1 MIYCDAS
8 RQELGCVLIQ
18 EGKVIAYASR
28 QLKKHES
35 NYPTHD
41 LELAGV
47 VLALKIWRHYLFGE
61 KRHVFTYHKSK
72 ANVVVDALSRKS
84 RLPKSVLC
92 GIRATL
98 LSPNVEFELKAN
110 RAIVKQGRLFVLSI
124 SELKDVILE
133 EAHSFTYAVHPGSTK
148 IQTHKTARFIPI
160 KATSTLDQQ
169 AKLYVDRIV
178 SQYGI
183 LVSIVSDRD
192 PRLTSKF
199 WPSLQKAFGTKL
211 KFSAAFHP
219 QTNDKQQRD
228 LEFKVG
234 DQVFLK
240 FSLWKGVIHFGRKG
254 KLSPRYIGPYK
265 ITE

>member
-18 EGKVIAYASR
+18 EGK
-28 QLKKHES
+28 
-35 NYPTHD
+35 
-41 LELAGV
+41 
-47 VLALKIWRHYLFGE
+47 
-61 KRHVFTYHKSK
+61 

-84 RLPKSVLC
+84 RLLKSVLC

-98 LSPNVEFELKAN
+98 LSPNVEFELKAKG
-110 RAIVKQGRLFVLSI
+110 AIVKQGRLFVLSI

-133 EAHSFTYAVHPGSTK
+133 EAHSFTYVVHPGSTK
-148 IQTHKTARFIPI
+148 IDQEDSLTLCQCHNGSG
-160 KATSTLDQQ
+160 STL
-169 AKLYVDRIV
+169 LWIFYLGYLILLVDMMIHGIV

-183 LVSIVSDRD
+183 LVFIVSDRD
-192 PRLTSKF
+192 PRLTFKF